1 MADDGRGDDA
11 AVGRIAGA
19 WIDDVVIGRAVLLK
33 IPLIAARGDD
43 GLVLNLND
51 GEVFLA
57 VLWVLPSDLRP
68 SACTLPPSEMM
79 PLVTPFSLN
88 ICIIRSYV

>member
-19 WIDDVVIGRAVLLK
+19 WIDDVEIALGVLLK
-33 IPLIAARGDD
+33 ITLIAARGLDALD
-43 GLVLNLND
+43 RNLND

-57 VLWVLPSDLRP
+57 VLWVLHRDAP
-68 SACTLPPSEMM
+68 AAA
-79 PLVTPFSLN
+79 V
-88 ICIIRSYV
+88 